1 MKDQIAVVKGG
12 AAYCQFGYRPVEFD
26 DPVAGDI
33 LLADQKTHFP
43 VQAGLKS
50 GFVQLGK

>member
-12 AAYCQFGYRPVEFD
+12 MQHIVNPGYRPVEFD

-33 LLADQKTHFP
+33 LVGRIKKHIFQFKR
-43 VQAGLKS
+43 V
-50 GFVQLGK
+50 